1 VVDSVV
7 HYFSGVSAIKWEF
20 SSMTKNLEHYMVALK
35 TTNYATDAF
44 KGTMVVLN

>member
-7 HYFSGVSAIKWEF
+7 HYFSGVSAVKWEF
-20 SSMTKNLEHYMVALK
+20 SSMTKNVNNYMVALK

-44 KGTMVVLN
+44 KGTMILLY